1 MKKFYFETWKD
12 EFTKPVIF
20 KNNIAFIFEG
30 NLGCIFKSYQRGIPD
45 LNDKVNLYS
54 ITFRPFLY
62 RKKGILSKIPI
73 ISNYFGLYEIC
84 WTSSQL
90 NSYEDIAKFYYDNM
104 LKQMPNETKLDCLQK
119 CLKKG
124 LENIKS

>member
-12 EFTKPVIF
+12 KLTKPVIF
-20 KNNIAFIFEG
+20 KNNRVFIFEG
-30 NLGCIFKSYQRGIPD
+30 NLGCIFKTYQRGIPD
-45 LNDKVNLYS
+45 INDEVNLFS
-54 ITFRPFLY
+54 IIFKPFLY
-62 RKKGILSKIPI
+62 RKKGVLSKIPI
-73 ISNYFGLYEIC
+73 ISKYFGLYEVC
-84 WTSSQL
+84 WASQL

-104 LKQMPNETKLDCLQK
+104 LKQIPSGIQLDCLQD